1 MTEHGSDPH
10 KYTGYYDQEDVDEDA
25 ELTHVGPKTPAG
37 EYLRRFWHGIATSSE
52 LGDLP
57 LLIRI
62 MGEDLVLFRDK
73 SARIGLLK
81 KHCSHRRASLEYGR
95 VEERGIRCCYH
106 GWLYDV
112 DGRLLEAPAEPPDAP
127 LYKSVRQGA
136 YPVKEY
142 KGLIFAYLGP
152 PERTPEFPIY
162 DTFEMPG
169 TEMVP
174 YTCTFPCNWLQ
185 VTENGI
191 DPVHSMYLHTL
202 VNEPQFSEN
211 WGILGDVKYH
221 DGDLSVY
228 CTIARRIGDNLWF
241 RMQENL
247 LPNITQSGAVHEM
260 DGCNRRYFGRNT
272 FLRWCLPLDD
282 TNTKVV
288 AWAKFGARADP
299 VQYNNPQDIERLE
312 QGELF
317 NRPHHEVQRNPGDY
331 VAMVGQGPIVVH
343 AKEHMGTSDRGVAMF
358 RRRLRKE
365 IRALADGVE
374 PRQPMDSGPAPIPT
388 WSGDT
393 VLRIP
398 PAITNRDDHAL
409 AVDTLAKVIDILGE
423 GGKMRGAE
431 RDDFIISRLKELE
444 AV

>member
-1 MTEHGSDPH
+1 MTDHGSDPH
-10 KYTGYYDQEDVDEDA
+10 TYTGYYDQEDVDEDA

-37 EYLRRFWHGIATSSE
+37 EYLRQFWHGIAMSSE
-52 LGDLP
+52 LSDLP
-57 LLIRI
+57 LPIRI

-73 SARIGLLK
+73 SDRIGLLK

-142 KGLIFAYLGP
+142 KGLVFAYLGP
-152 PERTPEFPIY
+152 PEHTPEFPIY
-162 DTFEMPG
+162 DTLEIPG

-221 DGDLSVY
+221 DGGLSVY
-228 CTIARRIGDNLWF
+228 CTITRRVGDNLWF

-247 LPNITQSGAVHEM
+247 LPNVTQSGAVHEM
-260 DGCNRRYFGRNT
+260 DGCNQRYFGRNT
-272 FLRWCLPLDD
+272 FFRWCLPVDD

-288 AWAKFGARADP
+288 AWANFGARADP
-299 VQYNNPQDIERLE
+299 VKYNNPQDIERLE

-331 VAMVGQGPIVVH
+331 VAMVGQGPIVIH

-374 PRQPMDSGPAPIPT
+374 PRQPTDAGPAPIPT

-398 PAITNRDDHAL
+398 AIANRDDHAL
-409 AVDTLAKVIDILGE
+409 AVDTLAKVVEILGE
-423 GGKMRGAE
+423 GGKFRGTE
-431 RDDFIISRLKELE
+431 RDDFIVAQLKALE

>member
-1 MTEHGSDPH
+1 MTDHGLDPR

-202 VNEPQFSEN
+202 VNEPQFSAN

-260 DGCNRRYFGRNT
+260 DGCNQRYFGRNT

-299 VQYNNPQDIERLE
+299 VKYNNPQDIERLE

>member
-260 DGCNRRYFGRNT
+260 DGCNQRYFGRNT

-312 QGELF
+312 QGEIF
-317 NRPHHEVQRNPGDY
+317 DRPHHEVQRNPGDY

-423 GGKMRGAE
+423 AGKMRGAE
-431 RDDFIISRLKELE
+431 RDDYIISRLKELE